1 MVTNAIIFG
10 ILLGITGI
18 GYLFRAGLFI
28 ILSGLGMIVF
38 GFTLWSTYE
47 WLSIVL
53 VLVGMLLTWLGFKS

>member
-28 ILSGLGMIVF
+28 ILAGLGMIVF